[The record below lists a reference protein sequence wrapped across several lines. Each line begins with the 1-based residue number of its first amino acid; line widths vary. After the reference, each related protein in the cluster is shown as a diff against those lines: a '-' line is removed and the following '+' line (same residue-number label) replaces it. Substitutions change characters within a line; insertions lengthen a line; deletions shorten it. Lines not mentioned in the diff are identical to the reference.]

1 MDSEAHEAQ
10 GDFYTVEEAAKVLG
24 RTPGRIRQLLGDG
37 TLKGEGGGD
46 PKDPWRVDK
55 WSVHATRDEGP
66 RRAPGR
72 RRSDPASRPPA
83 PGELQGEHPSDPTQE
98 TPGGTTEAR
107 ELNMLRE
114 NSSRESSALRGP
126 LRAYRGSGEH
136 APGEPSAGEGESRR
150 RRDRGEDNP
159 HAIAE

>member
-1 MDSEAHEAQ
+1 MPDVDSEAHEAQ
-10 GDFYTVEEAAKVLG
+10 VEFYTVEEAAKVLG

-46 PKDPWRVDK
+46 PKDPWRVHK

-72 RRSDPASRPPA
+72 RRSDPASGPPA

-107 ELNMLRE
+107 ELHAKE
-114 NSSRESSALRGP
+114 TAS
-126 LRAYRGSGEH
+126 RGSSG
-136 APGEPSAGEGESRR
+136 A
-150 RRDRGEDNP
+150 
-159 HAIAE
+159 